1 MFTNQGAFPTT
12 DWGLLKNLRGND
24 PELRLA
30 GLNILAGR
38 YWRPVYCFLMR
49 SGHDDAEAK
58 DSTQA
63 FFAEWIESNGFAKA
77 DPNKGRFRSFMLT
90 SLKRF
95 VSNERRADNAQRRKP
110 AAGLVSLDEL
120 MQSETHPFDPK
131 DDGLTPDRIFDRQ
144 WAVGLVMRVLKR
156 LEAECLSTDKAV
168 HYDIFVQR
176 IIGPILNGAREESLA
191 DLGEKHGMTE
201 KQAGNCLLTAK
212 RACRRL
218 MEEEVRLYA
227 ETEAEVADE
236 IRELFLILGQ

>member
-1 MFTNQGAFPTT
+1 MPTRKDAFPTT
-12 DWGLLKNLRGND
+12 DWGLLKNLRGNS
-24 PELRLA
+24 PALREA
-30 GLNILAGR
+30 GLNLLAGR
-38 YWRPVYCFLMR
+38 YWRPVYGFLRR

-58 DSTQA
+58 DLTQA
-63 FFAEWIESNGFAKA
+63 FFAAWLENDGFAKA
-77 DPNKGRFRSFMLT
+77 DQDKGRLRSLMLT
-90 SLKRF
+90 SLKRV

-120 MQSETHPFDPK
+120 MESETHPFDPK

-156 LEAECLSTDKAV
+156 LEAECLSTGKAV

-176 IIGPILNGAREESLA
+176 VIGPILNGACEEPLA
-191 DLGEKHGMTE
+191 DLGAKHGMTE

-212 RACRRL
+212 RAYRRL
-218 MEEEVRLYA
+218 MEDEVRLYA

>member
-1 MFTNQGAFPTT
+1 
-12 DWGLLKNLRGND
+12 
-24 PELRLA
+24 
-30 GLNILAGR
+30 
-38 YWRPVYCFLMR
+38 
-49 SGHDDAEAK
+49 
-58 DSTQA
+58 
-63 FFAEWIESNGFAKA
+63 
-77 DPNKGRFRSFMLT
+77 
-90 SLKRF
+90 
-95 VSNERRADNAQRRKP
+95 
-110 AAGLVSLDEL
+110 
-120 MQSETHPFDPK
+120 
-131 DDGLTPDRIFDRQ
+131 
-144 WAVGLVMRVLKR
+144 MRVLKR